1 MSLPVSPDRAHRAV
15 YPRGMTG
22 GSEAGTRVP
31 ALTAGAAALLLVLTA
46 CGGSGSRGSASPAAP
61 SPSSSAAGA
70 HEKFQ
75 PQPADFRE
83 IKALLGRQ
91 ARALTDHDRAAFLAT
106 VDHQQPALL
115 KQQRTLYDNI
125 TQLPLA
131 SLSYGIDT
139 SAALVPADV
148 PGDDPLL
155 HPTVVEHLKLAGTF
169 DRPVS
174 NPVDE
179 TFVRR
184 HGHWLLGS
192 ESEAKEADHF
202 DTPQE
207 RPWFG
212 VPIVAAHVGDMTV
225 LLDRSQSENLAGLTS
240 AVQDDIT
247 YDAQLLGV
255 PASSKILVDA
265 TTNGLSLNFSSLSQE
280 EAAAVTFGVTSTD
293 ALGEENTGLAGH
305 VIKVNPHTVDE
316 VVNDEGIM
324 RHELTHYLLESYN
337 GYLPKWLSEGVA
349 AWVQYYPDD
358 FSRWQVPADLYN
370 RLMRADHT
378 LPILGLFNE
387 DPSLNYPISQA
398 AVSWLVSHYGVAK
411 LLDLMGA
418 YRDHYTDANVDAL
431 TPKLL
436 REVYGVTPAQVT
448 DGAWGLLAQYAH

>member
-1 MSLPVSPDRAHRAV
+1 
-15 YPRGMTG
+15 MTG
-22 GSEAGTRVP
+22 GSHAWARVP
-31 ALTAGAAALLLVLTA
+31 AHTAGSVALALALTG
-46 CGGSGSRGSASPAAP
+46 CGGSGSHHDASPASS

-70 HEKFQ
+70 HPRFE
-75 PQPADFRE
+75 PAPADFRE
-83 IKALLGRQ
+83 IKALLARQ
-91 ARALTDHDRAAFLAT
+91 ARALIHHDRAAFLAT

-131 SLSYGIDT
+131 SLGYGVDT

-155 HPTVVEHLKLAGTF
+155 HPAVVEHLKLAGTF

-174 NPVDE
+174 NAVDE

-192 ESEAKEADHF
+192 ESEAKQPDHF

-212 VPIVAAHVGDMTV
+212 VPIVAAHVGSMTV
-225 LLDRSQSENLAGLTS
+225 LIDRSQADKLAGLTT
-240 AVQDDIT
+240 AIQDDIT
-247 YDAQLLGV
+247 HDARLLGV

-293 ALGEENTGLAGH
+293 DLGEQETGLAGH
-305 VIKVNPHTVDE
+305 VIKVNPHTVDR
-316 VVNDEGIM
+316 VVDDEGIM
-324 RHELTHYLLESYN
+324 RHELTHYLLEGYN

-358 FSRWQVPADLYN
+358 FSQWQVPADLYG

-378 LPILGLFNE
+378 LPILGLFND

-398 AVSWLVSHYGVAK
+398 AVSWLVAHYGVAK

-418 YRDHYTDANVDAL
+418 YRTHYTDANVDAL
-431 TPKLL
+431 TPRLL
-436 REVYGVTPAQVT
+436 RQVYGVTPAEVT

>member
-1 MSLPVSPDRAHRAV
+1 MTGASGTTTRRPALVATLASTALALTGCSLATSPDGRES
-15 YPRGMTG
+15 PR
-22 GSEAGTRVP
+22 
-31 ALTAGAAALLLVLTA
+31 
-46 CGGSGSRGSASPAAP
+46 SASPSSTASHP
-61 SPSSSAAGA
+61 SFNP
-70 HEKFQ
+70 K
-75 PQPADFRE
+75 PADFRQV
-83 IKALLGRQ
+83 KQLLARRAHALLH
-91 ARALTDHDRAAFLAT
+91 HDETAFLAT
-106 VDHQQPALL
+106 VDPRQPAFVD
-115 KQQRTLYDNI
+115 QQRTLYDNI
-125 TQLPLA
+125 TQLPVA
-131 SLSYGIDT
+131 SYSYGVDT
-139 SAALVPADV
+139 SAALVPARI
-148 PGDDPLL
+148 PGGDPLL
-155 HPTVVEHLKLAGTF
+155 HPDVVEHLKLAGTF

-293 ALGEENTGLAGH
+293 ALGEQNTGLAGH

-358 FSRWQVPADLYN
+358 FSRWQVPADLYG

-398 AVSWLVSHYGVAK
+398 AVSWLVAHYGVAK
-411 LLDLMGA
+411 LLELMRA
-418 YRDHYTDANVDAL
+418 YRADYTDADVDAL

-436 REVYGVTPAQVT
+436 RQVYGVTPAEVT

>member
-1 MSLPVSPDRAHRAV
+1 
-15 YPRGMTG
+15 MTG
-22 GSEAGTRVP
+22 GSRARTLVST
-31 ALTAGAAALLLVLTA
+31 LTAGSLALALALSG
-46 CGGSGSRGSASPAAP
+46 CGGSGSHHTASTASS
-61 SPSSSAAGA
+61 SPSSSAMGA
-70 HEKFQ
+70 HRSFQ
-75 PQPADFRE
+75 PAPADFRAV
-83 IKALLGRQ
+83 KALLARQ
-91 ARALTDHDRAAFLAT
+91 ARALLHHDRAGFLAT
-106 VDHQQPALL
+106 VDDQQPALL

-131 SLSYGIDT
+131 SLSYGVDT
-139 SAALVPADV
+139 SGALVPAAV
-148 PGDDPLL
+148 PGNDPLL
-155 HPTVVEHLKLAGTF
+155 HPTVVEHLELAGTF

-174 NPVDE
+174 NAVDM

-184 HGHWLLGS
+184 HDRWLLGA
-192 ESEAKEADHF
+192 ESEATEADHF

-212 VPIVAAHVGDMTV
+212 VPIVAQHVGSMTV
-225 LLDRSQSENLAGLTS
+225 LVDRSQADNLAGLTT

-324 RHELTHYLLESYN
+324 RHELTHYLLEGYN
-337 GYLPKWLSEGVA
+337 GYVPKWLSEGVA

-358 FSRWQVPADLYN
+358 FSRWQVPADLYDQ
-370 RLMRADHT
+370 LMRADHT
-378 LPILGLFNE
+378 LPILGLFND

-398 AVSWLVSHYGVAK
+398 AVSWLVVHYGVAK
-411 LLDLMGA
+411 LLDLMRA

-431 TPKLL
+431 TPRLL
-436 REVYGVTPAQVT
+436 RRVYGVTPAEVT

>member
-1 MSLPVSPDRAHRAV
+1 MP
-15 YPRGMTG
+15 G
-22 GSEAGTRVP
+22 GSEAWARVP
-31 ALTAGAAALLLVLTA
+31 ALAAGAVALALALAA
-46 CGGSGSRGSASPAAP
+46 CGSSGPHESASPASP

-70 HEKFQ
+70 HEKFE
-75 PQPADFRE
+75 PRPADFRE
-83 IKALLGRQ
+83 IKALLARQ
-91 ARALTDHDRAAFLAT
+91 ARALMHHDRAAFLAT
-106 VDHQQPALL
+106 VDHEQPALL
-115 KQQRTLYDNI
+115 AQQRTLYDNI

-131 SLSYGIDT
+131 SLSYAVDT
-139 SAALVPADV
+139 SGALVPADI

-155 HPTVVEHLKLAGTF
+155 HPTVVEHLQLDGTF

-174 NPVDE
+174 NAVDE

-212 VPIVAAHVGDMTV
+212 VPIVAQHVGRMTV
-225 LLDRSQSENLAGLTS
+225 LVDRSQADQLAGLTT
-240 AVQDDIT
+240 AVQDDIA

-255 PASSKILVDA
+255 PASSQILVDA

-293 ALGEENTGLAGH
+293 ALGQEDTGLAGH
-305 VIKVNPHTVDE
+305 VIKVNPHTVDQ

-358 FSRWQVPADLYN
+358 FSRWQVPADLYDQ
-370 RLMRADHT
+370 LMRADHT
-378 LPILGLFNE
+378 LPILGLFND

-398 AVSWLVSHYGVAK
+398 AVSWLVVHYGVAK
-411 LLDLMGA
+411 LLDLMRA

-431 TPKLL
+431 TPRLLL
-436 REVYGVTPAQVT
+436 RVYGVTPAEVT

>member
-1 MSLPVSPDRAHRAV
+1 
-15 YPRGMTG
+15 MTG
-22 GSEAGTRVP
+22 GSQAGARVP
-31 ALTAGAAALLLVLTA
+31 TLALGSLVLTLTLAA
-46 CGGSGSRGSASPAAP
+46 CGGSEPAATPASAAP
-61 SPSSSAAGA
+61 SPSASAASSHGR
-70 HEKFQ
+70 FQ
-75 PQPADFRE
+75 PTPADFAE
-83 IKALLGRQ
+83 VKALLARQ
-91 ARALTDHDRAAFLAT
+91 ARALLHQDRAAFLAT
-106 VDHQQPALL
+106 VDPEQPALL
-115 KQQRTLYDNI
+115 RQQRTLYDNI

-131 SLSYGIDT
+131 SLGYGVDT

-155 HPTVVEHLKLAGTF
+155 HPAVVEHLKLAGTF

-174 NPVDE
+174 NAVDA

-184 HGHWLLGS
+184 DGHWLLGS

-212 VPIVAAHVGDMTV
+212 VPIVAQHVGPMTV
-225 LLDRSQSENLAGLTS
+225 LVDRSQADNLAGLTT
-240 AVQDDIT
+240 AVQDDIA

-265 TTNGLSLNFSSLSQE
+265 TTNGLGLNFSSLSQE

-293 ALGEENTGLAGH
+293 ALGQESTGLAGH
-305 VIKVNPHTVDE
+305 VIKVNPHTVDQ

-358 FSRWQVPADLYN
+358 FSRWQVPADLYG

-398 AVSWLVSHYGVAK
+398 AVSWLVAHYGVAE
-411 LLDLMGA
+411 LLDLMRA
-418 YRDHYTDANVDAL
+418 YRAHYTDANVDAL
-431 TPKLL
+431 TPRLL
-436 REVYGVTPAQVT
+436 RQVYGVTPAEVT

>member
-1 MSLPVSPDRAHRAV
+1 
-15 YPRGMTG
+15 MTG
-22 GSEAGTRVP
+22 GWDAGTRIP
-31 ALTAGAAALLLVLTA
+31 GLTACALALLVVLTG
-46 CGGSGSRGSASPAAP
+46 CGGSGSHESAAPASPLPA
-61 SPSSSAAGA
+61 SSVGA
-70 HEKFQ
+70 EEEFQ
-75 PQPADFRE
+75 PRPADFQE
-83 IKALLGRQ
+83 IKALLARR
-91 ARALTDHDRAAFLAT
+91 ARALMNHDRAAFLAT
-106 VDHQQPALL
+106 VDHQQRPLL
-115 KQQRTLYDNI
+115 RQQRTLYDNI
-125 TQLPLA
+125 TQLPLD

-148 PGDDPLL
+148 PGTDPLL
-155 HPTVVEHLKLAGTF
+155 HPTVVEHLLLAGTF

-184 HGHWLLGS
+184 HGRWLLGS

-212 VPIVAAHVGDMTV
+212 VPIVAEHVGDMTV
-225 LLDRSQSENLAGLTS
+225 LVDRSRAENLAGLTS
-240 AVQDDIT
+240 AVQDDIA
-247 YDAQLLGV
+247 YDARLLGV
-255 PASSKILVDA
+255 PASSKLLVDA

-293 ALGEENTGLAGH
+293 ALGEHDTGLAGH
-305 VIKVNPHTVDE
+305 VIKVNPHTVDR

-324 RHELTHYLLESYN
+324 RHELTHYLLDRYN
-337 GYLPKWLSEGVA
+337 GYVPKWLSEGVA

-358 FSRWQVPADLYN
+358 FSRWQVPTDLYR

-398 AVSWLVSHYGVAK
+398 AVSWLVAHYGVAR
-411 LLDLMGA
+411 LLDLMRA
-418 YRDHYTDANVDAL
+418 YRTHYTDADVDAL

-436 REVYGVTPAQVT
+436 RRTYGVTPAEVT